1 LTRLIPLEGAYNF
14 RDLGGLAC
22 GGGRCV
28 AKGLV
33 FRSDRLSRLTAAD
46 LSLLRELKIGSVFD
60 LRSQAELAAD
70 TQCEFGIGS
79 PFHRH
84 LPLVEVSLHPG
95 DQTIDWKKID
105 LQNRYLEM
113 LEQGAHAIRAL
124 IEHLADDKAPPT
136 VFHCT
141 GGKDRTGVVAAVL
154 LRALGVPDEIIVE
167 DYAQSERNL
176 EPLHATYRDELMA
189 GGLDPAAVL
198 YLFGSPPE
206 RMVHMLTG
214 MDVRWR
220 SAEGY
225 LAEIGVRAETLAR
238 LRRRLVG

>member
-1 LTRLIPLEGAYNF
+1 M
-14 RDLGGLAC
+14 
-22 GGGRCV
+22 

-33 FRSDRLSRLTAAD
+33 YRSDRLSRLTPAD
-46 LSLLRELKIGSVFD
+46 LALLRELRIGSIFD
-60 LRSQAELAAD
+60 LRSHAELAAD
-70 TQCEFGIGS
+70 VDGEFATGS

-84 LPLVEVSLHPG
+84 LPLVEVSLVPG
-95 DQTIDWKKID
+95 DPNIDWKKID

-113 LEQGAHAIRAL
+113 LEQGAGTIKAL
-124 IEHLADDKAPPT
+124 LEHLAHDQAPPT

-176 EPLHATYRDELMA
+176 APISGSYRDELMA

-206 RMVHMLTG
+206 RMMHMLTG

-220 SAEGY
+220 SIDGY
-225 LAEIGVRAETLAR
+225 LRHIGVREDTVSR
-238 LRRRLVG
+238 LRKRLAI